1 MNMVSQAQINLV
13 LLVKAVAF
21 LFFLF
26 DIIFDVR
33 DHILDAAMYET
44 FELVHLLFEG
54 FAVVAIGA
62 GIWLTFQYQSV
73 LKEQA
78 NSAEQNLYYLRN
90 DFDSLLR
97 KKFESWGF
105 TDAEREIAILVL
117 RGFTN
122 AQIAELRETKVG
134 TVKVQ
139 IHKLIQKTNSAS
151 RTDFMAVFMDEFLDF
166 AAESQ

>member
-1 MNMVSQAQINLV
+1 MVSQAQIKLV
-13 LLVKAVAF
+13 ITAKIIAF
-21 LFFLF
+21 SFFVF

-33 DHILDAAMYET
+33 DHIVEAKLYET
-44 FELVHLLFEG
+44 FELIHLLFEG
-54 FAVVAIGA
+54 FAVLAIGT
-62 GIWLTFQYQSV
+62 GIWFTFQFLQV

-78 NSAEQNLYYLRN
+78 KEAEQNLYYLRT
-90 DFDSLLR
+90 DFDSLLN

-139 IHKLIQKTNSAS
+139 IHKLIQKANSAS

>member
-1 MNMVSQAQINLV
+1 MVSQAQINLV

-33 DHILDAAMYET
+33 DHMLEAVMYET
-44 FELVHLLFEG
+44 SELIHLLFEG

-62 GIWLTFQYQSV
+62 GIWLTFQYQKI

-78 NSAEQNLYYLRN
+78 ENAEQSLYYLKN
-90 DFDSLLR
+90 DFDTLLK
-97 KKFESWGF
+97 KKFKTWGF

-139 IHKLIQKTNSAS
+139 IHKLIQKTNSVS

-166 AAESQ
+166 AAETS

>member
-1 MNMVSQAQINLV
+1 M
-13 LLVKAVAF
+13 
-21 LFFLF
+21 
-26 DIIFDVR
+26 
-33 DHILDAAMYET
+33 
-44 FELVHLLFEG
+44 
-54 FAVVAIGA
+54 
-62 GIWLTFQYQSV
+62 
-73 LKEQA
+73 LK
-78 NSAEQNLYYLRN
+78 
-90 DFDSLLR
+90 

-105 TDAEREIAILVL
+105 TYAEREIAILVL

>member
-1 MNMVSQAQINLV
+1 MNMVSQTQINLV
-13 LLVKAVAF
+13 LVVKAVAF
-21 LFFLF
+21 VFFLF

-33 DHILDAAMYET
+33 DHILEATMYET

-62 GIWLTFQYQSV
+62 GIWLTFQYQKI

-78 NSAEQNLYYLRN
+78 ENAEQSLYYLKN
-90 DFDSLLR
+90 DFDTLLK
-97 KKFESWGF
+97 KKFKTWGF

-139 IHKLIQKTNSAS
+139 IHKLIQKTNSVS

-166 AAESQ
+166 AAETS

>member
-1 MNMVSQAQINLV
+1 MVSQAQINLV
-13 LLVKAVAF
+13 LVVKAVAF

-33 DHILDAAMYET
+33 DQISEATMYET
-44 FELVHLLFEG
+44 FELIHLLFEG

-62 GIWLTFQYQSV
+62 GIWLTFQYQTV

-78 NSAEQNLYYLRN
+78 ENAEESLYYLKN
-90 DFDSLLR
+90 DFDTLLKR
-97 KKFESWGF
+97 KFAAWGF

-139 IHKLIQKTNSAS
+139 IHKLIQKTNSVS
-151 RTDFMAVFMDEFLDF
+151 RTDFMAIFMDEFLDF
-166 AAESQ
+166 AAESP